1 MINRSPARRE
11 YNGIKKVRLAIT
23 RDARA
28 FHTRARKRLSNLSDA
43 FFSADALLSRNT
55 IFFLSFFLFSITLQ
69 PFPHSQCR
77 FFPLLSRFARQQI
90 LFCYKILRTD
100 FIYF

>member
-43 FFSADALLSRNT
+43 FFSADA
-55 IFFLSFFLFSITLQ
+55 
-69 PFPHSQCR
+69 
-77 FFPLLSRFARQQI
+77 
-90 LFCYKILRTD
+90 
-100 FIYF
+100 